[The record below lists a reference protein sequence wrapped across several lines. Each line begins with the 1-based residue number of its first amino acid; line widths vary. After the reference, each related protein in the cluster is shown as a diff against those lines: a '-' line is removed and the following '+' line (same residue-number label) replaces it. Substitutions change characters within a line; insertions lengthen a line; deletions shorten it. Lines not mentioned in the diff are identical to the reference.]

1 MFPLNRRTLVA
12 AAAASLLTG
21 LAHAQ
26 ADKAPIRILVGFA
39 PGAGTDAV
47 ARLMADRLQGVLGQT
62 VIVENMAGAGG
73 RLAANALVAAP
84 ADGSTFMIANN
95 AVHVFQTLVTPHQ
108 IKWHYQK
115 DFAPVA
121 GLTSYPLAMAVAA
134 NLNIKNVQEYVQ
146 WVKANEAGAL
156 FGSTGMGG
164 QTHFLGYKFGKDAGV
179 PLQVVPYKGVTP
191 MLTDVIAGHTPA
203 AIGLTDDMLKFH
215 NTGKLRIIGV
225 FTEKRFPLT
234 PDIPTF
240 AEQGYGNLKGEAWQG
255 MWAPAKTPRPVLDR
269 MQEAVRKVLEMPDVK
284 EFMTTRLNVVPT
296 FRTGAEVA
304 RIQAEEVKYWEPI
317 VKASGFKP
325 E

>member
-1 MFPLNRRTLVA
+1 MFTLNRRTILA
-12 AAAASLLTG
+12 AAAATLLSG

-26 ADKAPIRILVGFA
+26 ADKTPIKILVGFA
-39 PGAGTDAV
+39 PGGGTDAV
-47 ARLMADRLQGVLGQT
+47 ARLMADKLQGVLGQT

-84 ADGSTFMIANN
+84 ADGNTYMIANN
-95 AVHVFQTLVTPHQ
+95 AVHTFQTLVTPHQ

-121 GLTSYPLAMAVAA
+121 GLTSYPLGMAVAT
-134 NLNIKNVQEYVQ
+134 NLNVSNVAEYVK
-146 WVKANEAGAL
+146 WVKANPAGAL
-156 FGSTGMGG
+156 FGNTGMGG
-164 QTHFLGYKFGKDAGV
+164 QTHFLGQQFGKEAGT

-203 AIGLTDDMLKFH
+203 AIGLMDDMLKFH
-215 NTGKLRIIGV
+215 NAGKVRIIGI
-225 FTEKRFPLT
+225 FASKRFELT

-240 AEQGYGNLKGEAWQG
+240 EEQGYRNLQGEAWQG
-255 MWAPAKTPRPVLDR
+255 MWAPAKTPRAALER
-269 MQEAVRKVLEMPDVK
+269 MQNAVRKVLEMPDVK
-284 EFMTTRLNVVPT
+284 EFMTSRLNVVPT

-304 RIQAEEVKYWEPI
+304 RIQAAEVKYWEPI